1 VVVLILKKQNQIHKG
16 VIKLKKKLML
26 SLFMVII
33 LTMFATLAGCTGN
46 KQDGAEQKQEASEPA
61 NKDIILATTTSTQD
75 SGLLDVLVPMF
86 EEQTGYLVK
95 TIAVGTGAALEM
107 GAKGNADVLLVHAP
121 DAEKP
126 LVDSGVGINYQL
138 VMHNDFVLLG
148 PNSDPVVI
156 KGTVSVTDSFKKI
169 ADNAAA
175 FVSRGDDSGTHKK
188 ELALWKNTGIDPTG
202 RQWYQETG
210 QGMGATIAVAN
221 EKQGYTLSDRA
232 TYLAQA
238 QNIDMQ
244 IVSEGD
250 EDLMNIYHVMNIN
263 PEKFAELNINAEGGK
278 AFVDFM
284 IHKDTQKTISAFGV
298 DKYGSPLFF
307 ADRL

>member
-1 VVVLILKKQNQIHKG
+1 MKQ
-16 VIKLKKKLML
+16 KLML
-26 SLFMVII
+26 SLLMVIM
-33 LTMFATLAGCTGN
+33 LTMFAGLTGCTGN
-46 KQDGAEQKQEASEPA
+46 KQDGAEPA
-61 NKDIILATTTSTQD
+61 GKDVILATTTSTQD

-86 EEQTGYLVK
+86 EEQTGYRVK

-107 GAKGNADVLLVHAP
+107 GANGNADVLLVHAP

-126 LVDSGVGINYQL
+126 LVDSGVGINYEL

-148 PNSDPVVI
+148 PNSDPAGV
-156 KGTVSVTDSFKKI
+156 KETTSVADSFKKI

-188 ELALWKNTGIDPTG
+188 ELALWKDIDPAG

-250 EDLMNIYHVMNIN
+250 EDLMNIYHVMNVN
-263 PEKFAELNINAEGGK
+263 PEKFAGLNINAAGGK

-298 DKYGSPLFF
+298 DMYGSPLFF